1 MANLAPLNLQI
12 VNPSGHGTMGSGNGG
27 GPPMDHDYATKT
39 ELQMLS
45 SKMELNFH
53 ALNDR
58 FKSLEARLDER
69 TKSSDAQF
77 QAQIARSDAKAYQ
90 AKFDAHMAR
99 MDADDKAYQEKF
111 DAQQKAMTDEFKAQ
125 AEVAKANLKAQMA
138 QIKANEK
145 AALANL
151 DRIDQVAKERN
162 EAIAKQFAWI
172 NKLLYVLIGMA
183 GSVWISGVIWFVKY
197 IFTH

>member
-12 VNPSGHGTMGSGNGG
+12 LNPSGHGTMGSGNGG

-45 SKMELNFH
+45 SKMALNFQ

-77 QAQIARSDAKAYQ
+77 QAQ
-90 AKFDAHMAR
+90 
-99 MDADDKAYQEKF
+99 
-111 DAQQKAMTDEFKAQ
+111 
-125 AEVAKANLKAQMA
+125 AEIAKANLKAQMV

-145 AALANL
+145 AAQANL
-151 DRIDQVAKERN
+151 DKIDQVAKERN

-172 NKLLYVLIGMA
+172 NKSLYVLIGMA